1 MVEGRQGATGLIHQV
16 GPQDQRIAEGHV
28 HADPLTHHH
37 VDAEFLA
44 QFTRQCCDFG
54 FSRRHLAARQLPQAG
69 QIWRTLSLR
78 DEQRP
83 VGDQCSGDHDLHGL

>member
-1 MVEGRQGATGLIHQV
+1 MVEGRQCAAGLIHQI

-44 QFTRQCCDFG
+44 QFPRQRCDFG
-54 FSRRHLAARQLPQAG
+54 FSRSHLATRQLPQPG
-69 QIWRTLSLR
+69 QVRRAPALR
-78 DEQRP
+78 DQQRP
-83 VGDQCSGDHDLHGL
+83 VCDQCPGDHDLHGL